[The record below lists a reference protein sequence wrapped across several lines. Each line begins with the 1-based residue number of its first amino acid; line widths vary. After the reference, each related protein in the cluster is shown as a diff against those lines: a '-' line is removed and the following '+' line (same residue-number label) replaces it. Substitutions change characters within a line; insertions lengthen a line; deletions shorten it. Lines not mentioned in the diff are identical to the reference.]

1 MQHLQLRVD
10 KARSVLR
17 QHYIVSMDEYRQVGV
32 LHQQLNPT
40 SMQAAGV
47 AWLVQMLAVVA
58 YWRCHV
64 AKFCQGGYTWPASCV
79 EADSSG
85 MQQH

>member
-1 MQHLQLRVD
+1 
-10 KARSVLR
+10 
-17 QHYIVSMDEYRQVGV
+17 
-32 LHQQLNPT
+32 
-40 SMQAAGV
+40 MQAAAV